1 MTTTSGASK
10 ETQTTSIPIITGEES
25 PMEELRL
32 CVLGTVQVR
41 WKYLHDL
48 KGKILDLESKVT
60 FLNLQ
65 HDRAMFYVKKEVAE
79 TIAYREKYEATL
91 RELEKQK
98 CDTAHAEERGCF
110 LEKKLQEMKMEL
122 SEMGVALIEER
133 NNHSQSREYANRLLQ
148 ENDTLKR
155 RVDQLETVQ
164 SETRTQLGT
173 YVGEA
178 RTPMSPVSVPSS
190 PREQR
195 QHGNPNTPRLFP
207 ETRETASDVDEE
219 EQSMSP
225 TLFNYVEEMRLQE
238 MEYYRHGRRNSESS
252 STTDCS
258 GDPLCHSDSD

>member
-1 MTTTSGASK
+1 MTTASEATK
-10 ETQTTSIPIITGEES
+10 ETQTTHIPIITGEES

-32 CVLGTVQVR
+32 CVLGTVQVK

-60 FLNLQ
+60 FLDTQ

-79 TIAYREKYEATL
+79 TLAYREKYEATL

-98 CDTAHAEERGCF
+98 CDMAHAEERSCF
-110 LEKKLQEMKMEL
+110 LEKKLEEMKLEL
-122 SEMGVALIEER
+122 SEMGIALIEER
-133 NNHSQSREYANRLLQ
+133 NNHSQLREYANRLLQ
-148 ENDTLKR
+148 ENDMLKR
-155 RVDQLETVQ
+155 RVDQLETAQ

-178 RTPMSPVSVPSS
+178 HTPMSPVSVPSS

-207 ETRETASDVDEE
+207 ETASDVDDVDEDE
-219 EQSMSP
+219 RSISP
-225 TLFNYVEEMRLQE
+225 TLFNYMEEMRLQE
-238 MEYYRHGRRNSESS
+238 MEMKYGRRESVS
-252 STTDCS
+252 SCTTDCS
-258 GDPLCHSDSD
+258 GDPLYHSDSD

>member
-1 MTTTSGASK
+1 M
-10 ETQTTSIPIITGEES
+10 
-25 PMEELRL
+25 
-32 CVLGTVQVR
+32 
-41 WKYLHDL
+41 
-48 KGKILDLESKVT
+48 
-60 FLNLQ
+60 Q

-98 CDTAHAEERGCF
+98 CDTAHAEERCCF
-110 LEKKLQEMKMEL
+110 LEKKLEEMRTEL
-122 SEMGVALIEER
+122 SEMGVALIEEK
-133 NNHSQSREYANRLLQ
+133 NNYGRSREYANRLLQ
-148 ENDTLKR
+148 ENDMLKR
-155 RVDQLETVQ
+155 RVDHLETVQ

-207 ETRETASDVDEE
+207 ETASDVDVDDVDED

-225 TLFNYVEEMRLQE
+225 TLFNYMEEMRLQE
-238 MEYYRHGRRNSESS
+238 MEYRHGRRNSESS

-258 GDPLCHSDSD
+258 GDPLYHSDSD